1 MAIDPNRYKDGI
13 PLTTFDLLDRISRLL
28 GEVDTLERERDRLKA
43 SAKHKDADA
52 EDRLG
57 EVRELARLRALGRPV
72 YLLVDD
78 TVTAEPPRDLPLWEG
93 LERSTARASEQAKVS
108 ATVAPIFA
116 KYGEGRAPGVAF
128 VRFVASIGAK
138 VLVQSEEPGAWTARI
153 GTEAVD
159 GGPWRA
165 AADAMIAALEATED
179 TLAIGSPAEAW
190 EPTEVVPSKPAEEPE
205 ETPTTDATGGKIAPP
220 EERSIGRVESATVT
234 ADGRGVEVVVAP
246 AAPASPPKTYAK
258 SPDDGQTFR
267 AMFNGDTLAVAQ
279 VVTPGPWNGYR
290 GAAKVVEAADTA
302 AEAKAK
308 VEAALGSPA
317 LGWASKVQDE
327 AAKVDTSKP
336 PRRTRVAR

>member
-1 MAIDPNRYKDGI
+1 MAIDPNQYKDGI
-13 PLTTFDLLDRISRLL
+13 PLTTQDILDRIATRL
-28 GEVDTLERERDRLKA
+28 GEVDTLERERDRLKSA
-43 SAKHKDADA
+43 AKHKDADA
-52 EDRLG
+52 EERLG
-57 EVRELARLRALGRPV
+57 EVRELARLRSLGRPV
-72 YLLVDD
+72 YLLVDGS
-78 TVTAEPPRDLPLWEG
+78 VTAEPPRNLPLWEG
-93 LERSTARASEQAKVS
+93 LERSTVRATEQAKTT
-108 ATVAPIFA
+108 AAVAPIFA

-190 EPTEVVPSKPAEEPE
+190 EPTEVVPTKPAEEPE

-220 EERSIGRVESATVT
+220 ETPPAALPDASQGFMPP
-234 ADGRGVEVVVAP
+234 AP
-246 AAPASPPKTYAK
+246 AAPAAPPKTYAK

-267 AMFNGDTLAVAQ
+267 AMFNGETLAVAQ

-290 GAAKVVEAADTA
+290 GAAKVVEGADTA

-308 VEAALGSPA
+308 VEEVLGSPA